1 MAVTVREITGEEL
14 DQLVSQGK
22 VLVDFYSKTCGPC
35 KMLSFVLKDIAKG
48 IHDTEILMLD
58 YDVNKEAVE
67 KYGVASYPTL
77 IFFENGQEVE
87 RMKGLQQ
94 KPLILRMIKAG

>member
-1 MAVTVREITGEEL
+1 MAVEIKEVNGEEL
-14 DQLVSQGK
+14 DALIGKGK

-48 IHDTEILMLD
+48 IEDIEILTVD
-58 YDVNKEAVE
+58 YDVNKEAVDR
-67 KYGVASYPTL
+67 YGVIGYPTL
-77 IFFENGQEVE
+77 VFLENGKEIE

-94 KPLILRMIKAG
+94 KPAILKMIKAG

>member
-1 MAVTVREITGEEL
+1 MAVTVREISGAEL
-14 DQLVSQGK
+14 DEVITSGR

-48 IHDTEILMLD
+48 VDDIEIVTLD

-67 KYGVASYPTL
+67 KYSVAGYPTL
-77 IFFENGQEVE
+77 IYFKDGLEIE

-94 KPLILRMIKAG
+94 KPVLLRMISA

>member
-1 MAVTVREITGEEL
+1 MAVTVREISGAEL
-14 DQLVSQGK
+14 DEVITSGR

-48 IHDTEILMLD
+48 VDDIEIVTLD

-67 KYGVASYPTL
+67 KYSVAGYPTL
-77 IFFENGQEVE
+77 IYFKDGQEIE

-94 KPLILRMIKAG
+94 KPVLLRMISA

>member
-1 MAVTVREITGEEL
+1 MAVTVREISGAEL
-14 DQLVSQGK
+14 DELIASGR

-48 IHDTEILMLD
+48 VDDIEIVTLD
-58 YDVNKEAVE
+58 YDVNKDMVE
-67 KYGVASYPTL
+67 KYSVAGYPTM
-77 IFFENGQEVE
+77 IYFKNSQEVE

-94 KPLILRMIKAG
+94 KPAILRMISA

>member
-1 MAVTVREITGEEL
+1 MAVTVREISGAEL
-14 DQLVSQGK
+14 DEVITSGR

-48 IHDTEILMLD
+48 VDDIEIVTLD

-67 KYGVASYPTL
+67 KYSVAGYPTL
-77 IFFENGQEVE
+77 IYFKDGQEIE
-87 RMKGLQQ
+87 RIKGLQQ
-94 KPLILRMIKAG
+94 KPVLLRMISA